1 MLLDPF
7 FSTMP
12 AGKGQE
18 CALVFLSVNFLN
30 VTLPHVRMAG
40 VSNFLG
46 TSDSDVLVA
55 PIVSVAAATTSVVL
69 CDEVWVLL
77 CNLLDVSVGLA
88 SDAKEC
94 DFPLSIKRAL
104 VSIEPSGG
112 LNSLEIARDLKTW
125 QTFCSESVDVL
136 SISVT
141 AVPKLRARFL
151 ESTRKLIAFS
161 LSVTCVSNLNSSKY
175 TVPDRDIHF
184 LDTHLSFKI
193 LGDRHASAVEI
204 PFAIV
209 NGLDVTICRST
220 RRDLPDIEISFE
232 APLWI
237 LRKYVW
243 GILVT
248 LSNADHIQ
256 LLLTR
261 LPALDVSPV
270 YVPFAVATENPTHS
284 SGTCV

>member
-1 MLLDPF
+1 
-7 FSTMP
+7 
-12 AGKGQE
+12 
-18 CALVFLSVNFLN
+18 
-30 VTLPHVRMAG
+30 
-40 VSNFLG
+40 
-46 TSDSDVLVA
+46 
-55 PIVSVAAATTSVVL
+55 
-69 CDEVWVLL
+69 
-77 CNLLDVSVGLA
+77 
-88 SDAKEC
+88 
-94 DFPLSIKRAL
+94 
-104 VSIEPSGG
+104 
-112 LNSLEIARDLKTW
+112 
-125 QTFCSESVDVL
+125 VDVL

-175 TVPDRDIHF
+175 TVPDREIHF
-184 LDTHLSFKI
+184 SDTHLSFKI
-193 LGDRHASAVEI
+193 FGDGHASAVEI
-204 PFAIV
+204 PLAIV

-220 RRDLPDIEISFE
+220 GYDLPDIEISFE

-248 LSNADHIQ
+248 LSNADDIQ

-270 YVPFAVATENPTHS
+270 YVPFVVATENPTHS